1 MFNGWSES
9 LLAGLQVLNNIL
21 TAGIA
26 ITAFSLFLYALSFNL
41 RDRVARSFAIIL
53 LCVVVVFTTEALQNN
68 TVPDWGIELLL
79 RAQWIGIIFLPPA
92 YLHLSDA
99 LLVTAGRPSRGRRR
113 LAVRLV
119 YVLSLV
125 FLFLLFSNLLV
136 GDLVAN
142 GKPAPHLQRTM
153 WTEVFTLFY
162 IGIIAWAGYNFIR
175 AYRRMLT
182 RSGRRRM
189 LYLMAGATAPALG
202 SYPYLLFGSS
212 LAGRYPL
219 YFWSTLIV
227 INTLVAV
234 LVVTMAYAVAFFGV
248 SWPDRVVKS
257 RLFKWILRGPVTA
270 SVALGMMTIVR
281 RAGELLEGDPYSGFV
296 PLVMVVTVLLF
307 EHSITLFSPLWE
319 RILFFGRDRDEIQ
332 LLQNIDERL
341 LTQSDLQQ
349 FLESVLAAV
358 RDHLQ
363 SPCAF
368 VAALDG
374 DELSL
379 NIVAGNRA
387 LLVQDNLHEALQ
399 IVYHNGNGNSGRH
412 EFTWGEFWILPLHQ
426 RKFSGDRDEVP
437 PLLGLLGIARKSERS
452 LDKDQRDALWLLA
465 DRVALALED
474 RQLQQRVFR
483 SLEDLQPQMDM
494 LQRIR
499 AAGRYDTTNNL
510 LAEPVFEESD
520 MADWVKDALTHYWGG
535 PKLTNSPL
543 MHLHI
548 VKSFMDDYDGNAS
561 NAMRALLRQ
570 AVDQVKPE
578 GDRKFTSEWIL
589 YNILEMKFIEGRKV
603 REVAGRLAMSE
614 ADLYRKQRVAV
625 EVVARAILEM
635 EQNEK
640 IISGGQDERSKR

>member
-1 MFNGWSES
+1 MFNGWLES
-9 LLAGLQVLNNIL
+9 LLAGLQVLNSIL
-21 TAGIA
+21 NAGIA
-26 ITAFSLFLYALSFNL
+26 ITAFSLLLYAMSFNL

-53 LCVVVVFTTEALQNN
+53 LCVVVVFTTEALQNK
-68 TVPDWGIELLL
+68 TVPNWGIELLL
-79 RAQWIGIIFLPPA
+79 RAQWIGIIFLPPS

-113 LAVRLV
+113 IAVRLV
-119 YVLSLV
+119 YVLSV
-125 FLFLLFSNLLV
+125 IFLFLLALDLLV
-136 GDLVAN
+136 GGLVVN
-142 GKPAPHLQRTM
+142 GKPAPHLQRTA
-153 WTEVFTLFY
+153 WTEVFTIFY
-162 IGIIAWAGYNFIR
+162 VGVIAWAGYNFIR

-182 RSGRRRM
+182 RSGQRRM

-202 SYPYLLFGSS
+202 SYPYLLYGSGF
-212 LAGRYPL
+212 AAEFPL
-219 YFWSTLIV
+219 IFWSAVLV
-227 INTLVAV
+227 NNLLVAV

-257 RLFKWILRGPVTA
+257 RLFKWLLRGPVTA
-270 SVALGMMTIVR
+270 SMALALMTIVR
-281 RAGELLEGDPYSGFV
+281 RAGELFGGDPYSGFV

-307 EHSITLFSPLWE
+307 EHAITLLSPIWE
-319 RILFFGRDRDEIQ
+319 RVLFFGRDREEIQ
-332 LLQNIDERL
+332 LLQNIEERL
-341 LTQSDLQQ
+341 LTQGDLQQ

-379 NIVAGNRA
+379 NVVAGNRA
-387 LLVQDNLHEALQ
+387 LLERENLNDALQ
-399 IVYHNGNGNSGRH
+399 IVSHNGESGRH
-412 EFTWGEFWILPLHQ
+412 EFIWGDFWVLPLHQ
-426 RKFSGDRDEVP
+426 RKVSGDRDEVL
-437 PLLGLLGIARKSERS
+437 PLLGLLGIAHKTDRPMDGE
-452 LDKDQRDALWLLA
+452 QRDALWLLA

-474 RQLQQRVFR
+474 RKLQQHVFN
-483 SLEDLQPQMDM
+483 SLQDLQPQMDM

-499 AAGRYDTTNNL
+499 AAGRYDTTTNL
-510 LAEPVFEESD
+510 LTEPVFEESD

-543 MHLHI
+543 MRLRI
-548 VKSFMDDYDGNAS
+548 VRAFTDNYDGNAS
-561 NAMRALLRQ
+561 NALRALLRQ

-625 EVVARAILEM
+625 EAVARAILEM
-635 EQNEK
+635 EQTEN
-640 IISGGQDERSKR
+640 ILPGGQDERTER

>member
-1 MFNGWSES
+1 MFNGWLES

-53 LCVVVVFTTEALQNN
+53 LCVVVVFTTEALQNK
-68 TVPDWGIELLL
+68 TVPDWGIEMLL

-119 YVLSLV
+119 YVASLLFV
-125 FLFLLFSNLLV
+125 FLLISGLLV
-136 GDLVAN
+136 GGLVTN
-142 GKPAPHLQRTM
+142 GKPAPHLQRTI
-153 WTEVFTLFY
+153 WTEVFTLYY
-162 IGIIAWAGYNFIR
+162 IGIITWAGYNFIR

-202 SYPYLLFGSS
+202 SYPYLLFGSTFAAS
-212 LAGRYPL
+212 FPL
-219 YFWSTLIV
+219 FFWSVLLV
-227 INTLVAV
+227 INILVAV
-234 LVVTMAYAVAFFGV
+234 LVVAMAYAVAFFGV
-248 SWPDRVVKS
+248 SWPDRIVKS
-257 RLFKWILRGPVTA
+257 RLFKWLLRGPVTA
-270 SVALGMMTIVR
+270 SLALALMTVVR
-281 RAGELLEGDPYSGFV
+281 RAGELFEGNPYSGFV

-307 EHSITLFSPLWE
+307 EHAITLLSPLWE
-319 RILFFGRDRDEIQ
+319 RVLFFGRDREEIQ
-332 LLQNIDERL
+332 LLQNIEERL
-341 LTQSDLQQ
+341 LTQGDLQQ

-379 NIVAGNRA
+379 NVIAGNRA
-387 LLVQDNLHEALQ
+387 LLVQENLNDALQ
-399 IVYHNGNGNSGRH
+399 VMHHNGNGNGKRH
-412 EFTWGEFWILPLHQ
+412 EFIWGDFWILPLHQ
-426 RKFSGDRDEVP
+426 RKFNGDRDEAP
-437 PLLGLLGIARKSERS
+437 PLLGLLGIARRSEQV
-452 LDKDQRDALWLLA
+452 LDKDQRDSLWLLA
-465 DRVALALED
+465 DRVSLALED

-510 LAEPVFEESD
+510 LTEPIFEESD

-543 MHLHI
+543 LRLQT
-548 VKSFMDDYDGNAS
+548 VKTFMDDYEGNAS
-561 NAMRALLRQ
+561 NALRALLRH
-570 AVDQVKPE
+570 AVDQVKPD

-625 EVVARAILEM
+625 EAVAHAIIEM
-635 EQNEK
+635 EQIEK
-640 IISGGQDERSKR
+640 VNGRAG

>member
-1 MFNGWSES
+1 MFNGWFEG
-9 LLAGLQVLNNIL
+9 LLAGLQFLNNIL

-68 TVPDWGIELLL
+68 TVPAWGIELLL
-79 RAQWIGIIFLPPA
+79 RLQWLGIIFLPPA

-119 YVLSLV
+119 YGAGVG
-125 FLFLLFSNLLV
+125 FLILLAMGLLV
-136 GDLVAN
+136 GGLVPN
-142 GKPAPHLQRTM
+142 GKPAPYLHRTI
-153 WTEVFTLFY
+153 WTEIFTLFY
-162 IGIIAWAGYNFIR
+162 IGVIAWAGYNFIR
-175 AYRRMLT
+175 AYRLMLT

-202 SYPYLLFGSS
+202 SYPYLLYGSGV
-212 LAGRYPL
+212 AAQYPL
-219 YFWSTLIV
+219 IFWSAVLIS
-227 INTLVAV
+227 NLLVAV

-257 RLFKWILRGPVTA
+257 RLFKWLLRGPVTA
-270 SVALGMMTIVR
+270 SMALALMTIVR
-281 RAGELLEGDPYSGFV
+281 RAGELWGGNPYSGFV
-296 PLVMVVTVLLF
+296 PLVMVATVLLL
-307 EHSITLFSPLWE
+307 EHAITLFAPLWE
-319 RILFFGRDRDEIQ
+319 RVLFFGRDRQEIQ
-332 LLQNIDERL
+332 LLQNIEERL

-349 FLESVLAAV
+349 FLENVLAAV

-374 DELSL
+374 EELSL

-387 LLVQDNLHEALQ
+387 LLEREDLNNALQ
-399 IVYHNGNGNSGRH
+399 VINTAEGGRQ
-412 EFTWGEFWILPLHQ
+412 EFIWDGFWILPLHQ
-426 RKFSGDRDEVP
+426 RKVNGDRDEIP
-437 PLLGLLGIARKSERS
+437 PLLGLLGVARKFDRPLEN
-452 LDKDQRDALWLLA
+452 DQREALWLLA
-465 DRVALALED
+465 ERVSLALED
-474 RQLQQRVFR
+474 RRLQQRIFR

-499 AAGRYDTTNNL
+499 AAGRYDTVNTL
-510 LAEPVFEESD
+510 LAEPSFEE
-520 MADWVKDALTHYWGG
+520 ADLAEWVKDALTHYWGG

-543 MHLHI
+543 MRLRVVQEFIKH
-548 VKSFMDDYDGNAS
+548 YDGNAS
-561 NAMRALLRQ
+561 NALRALLRQ
-570 AVDQVKPE
+570 AVEQIRPE
-578 GDRKFTSEWIL
+578 GERKFTSEWIL

-603 REVAGRLAMSE
+603 REVASRLAMSE

-625 EVVARAILEM
+625 EAVARAILDM
-635 EQNEK
+635 EKNEHSL
-640 IISGGQDERSKR
+640 SGGQNERA